1 MSDNKTTPE
10 AKSRAEEDGNR
21 RIAREI
27 HDDFGQRAAAFAFL
41 VQGLK
46 TNLPERQ
53 NLLQQLDTLAE
64 SATALSEDLRRFSH
78 DLHPARLDGS
88 SLAEALHEHFTGVGQ
103 RHGLVMDLDVSGE
116 LQRLPA
122 EIALA
127 LFRVAQEGLANTVRH
142 AQARNVRLQLRVSG
156 GGALLNLRDDG
167 RGFDVGK
174 RPPGRELGL
183 SGIEERAAMFG
194 GRCRIHSRPGSGTE
208 IALWVPLPTSK
219 PLLALWLLI
228 RRHRGAALATLAI
241 LLAIGGGIFATWKQS
256 QQTREQELR
265 AEVTMRFLEEL
276 FEGANPRRSYG
287 KLLDARGLLERG
299 RDKLS
304 RELAD
309 QPQQRA
315 RLLEVLGGIETEL
328 GMYDE
333 ARAHLQELLELR
345 GRPGESELA
354 LAAALARLGMLA
366 QASGNGNAVAY
377 FEKSL
382 AIREARQNQDDPD
395 LLLNL
400 NQLGTA
406 YATVGKFTEAE
417 VYLRRSLAGAE
428 RIWGPEDSRV
438 ATVLHNLAG
447 LARIREDLV
456 EAEKLLEAALDIRR
470 KALGPE
476 DPNLLESQEALAL
489 LRISQNRPAE
499 AEGMLEQVLT
509 TTRKIFGSDHP
520 HCARLLLNLANARQL
535 LGRRDEGLPLMQEA
549 KRIAEKSLAP
559 DQHLR
564 IKIEKALAEY

>member
-1 MSDNKTTPE
+1 MTDDKTTPE

-27 HDDFGQRAAAFAFL
+27 HDDFGQRAAAFAFI

-64 SATALSEDLRRFSH
+64 NATALSEDLRRFSH

-103 RHGLVMDLDVSGE
+103 RHGLAMDLAVSGE
-116 LQRLPA
+116 LHRLPA

-142 AQARNVRLQLRVSG
+142 AQARNVRLQLRVSS

-194 GRCRIHSRPGSGTE
+194 GRCRIHSRPGNGTE
-208 IALWVPLPTSK
+208 IALWVPLPTSQ
-219 PLLALWLLI
+219 PLQALWLLM

-287 KLLDARGLLERG
+287 KVLDARGLLQRG
-299 RDKLS
+299 REKLT
-304 RELAD
+304 REFAD

-315 RLLEVLGGIETEL
+315 RLLEVLGGIEIEL
-328 GMYDE
+328 GLYDE
-333 ARAHLQELLELR
+333 ARPHLQELLELR
-345 GRPGESELA
+345 QRPGESPLA
-354 LAAALARLGMLA
+354 LASALARLGMLA
-366 QASGNGNAVAY
+366 QNSGNGDAVPY
-377 FEKSL
+377 FQQALALREKH
-382 AIREARQNQDDPD
+382 QQPDHPD
-395 LLLNL
+395 LLLSL

-406 YATVGKFTEAE
+406 FATVGKFEDAE
-417 VYLRRSLAGAE
+417 VYWRRSLTGAE
-428 RIWGPEDSRV
+428 KIWGNQDPRV
-438 ATVLHNLAG
+438 ATILHNLAG
-447 LARIREDLV
+447 LAQVRGDAAES
-456 EAEKLLEAALDIRR
+456 EKLLQAALDIRR
-470 KALGPE
+470 QALEPG
-476 DPNLLESQEALAL
+476 DPNLLESEEALAI
-489 LRISQNRPAE
+489 LRMGQNRVEESAT
-499 AEGMLEQVLT
+499 MLEGLLAST
-509 TTRKIFGSDHP
+509 AKIFGPEHP
-520 HCARLLLNLANARQL
+520 YCARLLMNLANARKKA
-535 LGRRDEGLPLMQEA
+535 GRRDEGLLLMQQA
-549 KRIAEKSLAP
+549 KQIAEKSLAP

-564 IKIEKALAEY
+564 IKIERALAAY